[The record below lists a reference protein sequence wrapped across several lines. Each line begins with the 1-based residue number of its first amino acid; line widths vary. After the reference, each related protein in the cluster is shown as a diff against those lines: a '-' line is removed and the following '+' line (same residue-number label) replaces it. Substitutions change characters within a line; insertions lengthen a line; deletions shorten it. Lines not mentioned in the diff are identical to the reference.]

1 MLEKCLKTPLPS
13 SIFLTND
20 RLEVLLNSFHW
31 IFFRQSLDDP
41 VGANMKP
48 PMRYS

>member
-1 MLEKCLKTPLPS
+1 MMLEKCLKTPLPP

-20 RLEVLLNSFHW
+20 RLCFAKLFLLNFL
-31 IFFRQSLDDP
+31 RQILDDP